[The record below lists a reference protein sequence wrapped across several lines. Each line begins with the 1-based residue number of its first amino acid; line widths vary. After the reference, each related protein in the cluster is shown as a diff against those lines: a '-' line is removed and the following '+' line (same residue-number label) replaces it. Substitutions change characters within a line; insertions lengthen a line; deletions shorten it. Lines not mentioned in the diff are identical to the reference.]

1 MKTLKI
7 FVAGSKDLFNERNL
21 FKIVA
26 NDLQTEFG
34 IGDRRGVHIEVRTF
48 ENFEYF
54 FGEHL
59 KGAQDSYNQY
69 ISNEAD
75 AVFFVFDD
83 KVGGITREE
92 FNVAYDAF
100 KDDGRP
106 RMCVFSKLHP
116 GQPNEDIAELRQMC
130 SAVGQYYTDYADN
143 TDLRNKIER
152 SIRQLCNAKLSGA
165 QPKPSRRRR
174 KVKKAEGQVGEVKPA
189 TQQRSF
195 HKMVEP
201 LIRYLIVA
209 LGIFL
214 ILSLVW
220 MGEGELEEN
229 AKAKRE
235 VAQLGKHRS
244 DSLALVAQRLEKEK
258 ANLAEQE
265 RIAKE
270 KAEQERIAQEQKDK
284 AEAERKAAQQA
295 AKTYKVG
302 DYYDDGTKQG
312 VVFDVWDDGRHGKI
326 VSLEQSAKML
336 EWRTYEQ
343 YKKKIVVGAD
353 SESNGKANTDKVMT
367 RGDADQY
374 PAFVWCRNKGV
385 DWYLPAIDELEL
397 LLTNVSVRDA
407 VNKTLAQKGGI
418 KLRNKVESGWYWS
431 STEYDKSCAW
441 YVVYRDDG
449 YTYGTFSKGS
459 YHYVRAV
466 SAF

>member
-34 IGDRRGVHIEVRTF
+34 IGGRRGVHIEVRTF

-116 GQPNEDIAELRQMC
+116 SQPNKDIAELRQMC

-152 SIRQLCNAKLSGA
+152 SIRQLCNAKLSGTL
-165 QPKPSRRRR
+165 PKPSRRRR

-195 HKMVEP
+195 HKRVEP
-201 LIRYLIVA
+201 LIGYLIGA
-209 LGIFL
+209 MGIL
-214 ILSLVW
+214 SILSLVW
-220 MGEGELEEN
+220 MSVE
-229 AKAKRE
+229 
-235 VAQLGKHRS
+235 
-244 DSLALVAQRLEKEK
+244 ALDEWLTDKESH
-258 ANLAEQE
+258 AVGNC
-265 RIAKE
+265 
-270 KAEQERIAQEQKDK
+270 
-284 AEAERKAAQQA
+284 
-295 AKTYKVG
+295 YKVG
-302 DYYDDGTKQG
+302 DYYNENGKEG

-326 VSLEQSAKML
+326 VSLDQKASM
-336 EWRTYEQ
+336 WCTYEQ
-343 YKKKIVVGAD
+343 YKKEIVVGAD

-385 DWYLPAIDELEL
+385 DWYLPAIDELKL
-397 LLTNVSVRDA
+397 LLLNDSVHDA
-407 VNKTLAQKGGI
+407 VNITLAQKGGI
-418 KLRNKVESGWYWS
+418 KLRNKVESAGWYWS
-431 STEYDKSCAW
+431 STEYDKSCARL
-441 YVVYRDDG
+441 VGLDG
-449 YTYGTFSKGS
+449 GGTYYNAKFVS
-459 YHYVRAV
+459 YNYYVRAV

>member
-34 IGDRRGVHIEVRTF
+34 IGGRRDVHIEVRTF

-106 RMCVFSKLHP
+106 RICVFSKLHP
-116 GQPNEDIAELRQMC
+116 GQPNKDIAELRQMC

-152 SIRQLCNAKLSGA
+152 SIRQLCNAKLSGTL
-165 QPKPSRRRR
+165 PKPSRRRR

-201 LIRYLIVA
+201 LIGYLIVA
-209 LGIFL
+209 LGIF
-214 ILSLVW
+214 
-220 MGEGELEEN
+220 
-229 AKAKRE
+229 
-235 VAQLGKHRS
+235 
-244 DSLALVAQRLEKEK
+244 
-258 ANLAEQE
+258 
-265 RIAKE
+265 
-270 KAEQERIAQEQKDK
+270 
-284 AEAERKAAQQA
+284 
-295 AKTYKVG
+295 
-302 DYYDDGTKQG
+302 
-312 VVFDVWDDGRHGKI
+312 
-326 VSLEQSAKML
+326 
-336 EWRTYEQ
+336 
-343 YKKKIVVGAD
+343 
-353 SESNGKANTDKVMT
+353 
-367 RGDADQY
+367 
-374 PAFVWCRNKGV
+374 
-385 DWYLPAIDELEL
+385 
-397 LLTNVSVRDA
+397 
-407 VNKTLAQKGGI
+407 
-418 KLRNKVESGWYWS
+418 
-431 STEYDKSCAW
+431 
-441 YVVYRDDG
+441 
-449 YTYGTFSKGS
+449 
-459 YHYVRAV
+459 
-466 SAF
+466 